1 MQRLRRFRQDERGV
15 AAVEF
20 ALLAPM
26 MIMLYFG
33 LAELSMGMMAE
44 RRAAHAASVMADLVA
59 QESQISGTQI
69 TDIFNVS
76 HRVMNPFPST
86 PLQMRISSV
95 TANAQATPKVDWS
108 RGDGMTALTAGS
120 TVSTVPAGLLAAGDS
135 VIKADVTYTFTSP
148 IGQVLPN
155 ALTYNETFYLRPRK
169 GTQVTWS
176 GA

>member
-1 MQRLRRFRQDERGV
+1 MHLRRFNRDERGV

-20 ALLAPM
+20 ALLAPV
-26 MIMLYFG
+26 MILLYFG

-76 HRVMNPFPST
+76 HRIMAPFPSA
-86 PLQMRISSV
+86 PLQMRISS
-95 TANAQATPKVDWS
+95 
-108 RGDGMTALTAGS
+108 LTADASARLSVAWSKGDAMAIGAAAG
-120 TVSTVPAGLLAAGDS
+120 VPAGLVAANDS
-135 VIKADVTYTFTSP
+135 VIRADVTYVFTSP

-155 ALTYNETFYLRPRK
+155 ALTYHETFYLRPRK

-176 GA
+176 GS